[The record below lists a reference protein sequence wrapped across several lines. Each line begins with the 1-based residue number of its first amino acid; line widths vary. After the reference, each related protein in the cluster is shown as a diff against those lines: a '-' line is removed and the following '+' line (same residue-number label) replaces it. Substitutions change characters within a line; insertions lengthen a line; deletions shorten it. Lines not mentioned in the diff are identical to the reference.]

1 MDFLKEFLCQKAGNL
16 GDLGDLP
23 QPDLEPDACNEVL
36 RKLTDYQPPTSQYTQ
51 PTY

>member
-1 MDFLKEFLCQKAGNL
+1 MDMDFLKDFLCQKAGN
-16 GDLGDLP
+16 LGDLP

-36 RKLTDYQPPTSQYTQ
+36 SKLTDYQPPTSQYTP